1 MARPTV
7 AEGDDREAR
16 AGMGDPPTPG
26 EDRGPSARRFVAVP
40 VAPAVRAG
48 LEPVVGRGRAHA
60 DELSWTRA
68 EGWHLTLAFLG
79 RVEDARLGEVVT
91 AVQAGVGEVGAVG
104 RVGGAGSGADV
115 GGVGVPRLVLR
126 APGRFGPRVL
136 WVGVAEDPDGWL
148 RALGARVQ
156 VAIAAAGLPV
166 ERRPVRPHLTL
177 ARGGRGRP
185 VRDRHL
191 EAMRE
196 ALAEAPEV
204 AGSSWEVAEVQV
216 WRTELTRGPAR
227 YHVEAAV
234 PLTG

>member
-1 MARPTV
+1 VR
-7 AEGDDREAR
+7 AE
-16 AGMGDPPTPG
+16 AGHPPTPG
-26 EDRGPSARRFVAVP
+26 QDRGPSARRFVAVP

-48 LEPVVGRGRAHA
+48 LEPVVGRVRAHA

-79 RVEDARLGEVVT
+79 RVEDDRLGEVVA
-91 AVQAGVGEVGAVG
+91 AVQAGVGEVAAGGEAG
-104 RVGGAGSGADV
+104 RVAGAGSSEDV
-115 GGVGVPRLVLR
+115 GGVRAPRVVLR

-148 RALGARVQ
+148 RALGARIQ

-185 VRDRHL
+185 VRERHL
-191 EAMRE
+191 EALQE
-196 ALAEAPEV
+196 ALAETPEV
-204 AGSSWEVAEVQV
+204 AGSSWGVDEAQV

-227 YHVEAAV
+227 YHVEAVV

>member
-1 MARPTV
+1 VARP
-7 AEGDDREAR
+7 AA
-16 AGMGDPPTPG
+16 G
-26 EDRGPSARRFVAVP
+26 EDRRGEAGEGAPPSARRFVAVP
-40 VAPAVRAG
+40 VAPAVRSG
-48 LEPVVGRGRAHA
+48 LEPVVGRVRTRA

-79 RVEDARLGEVVT
+79 RVEDDRLGEVVA
-91 AVQAGVGEVGAVG
+91 AVHAGVEVPQGAEAAAP
-104 RVGGAGSGADV
+104 R
-115 GGVGVPRLVLR
+115 RLVLGE
-126 APGRFGPRVL
+126 PGRFGPRVL
-136 WVGVAEDPDGWL
+136 WVDVVEDPDGWL
-148 RALGARVQ
+148 RTLGERIQ

-191 EAMRE
+191 G
-196 ALAEAPEV
+196 ALGAALGRAPDV
-204 AGSSWEVAEVQV
+204 SGRGWVVGEVQV

-234 PLTG
+234 PLGG

>member
-1 MARPTV
+1 V
-7 AEGDDREAR
+7 R
-16 AGMGDPPTPG
+16 AGAGHPPTPR

-48 LEPVVGRGRAHA
+48 LEPVVGRVRAHA

-79 RVEDARLGEVVT
+79 RVEDDRLEEVVA
-91 AVQAGVGEVGAVG
+91 AVQAGVGEVAAVG
-104 RVGGAGSGADV
+104 EGGRVEGARSVEGAGSGEDV
-115 GGVGVPRLVLR
+115 GGVRAPRVVLR

-148 RALGARVQ
+148 RALGARIQ

-185 VRDRHL
+185 VRECHL
-191 EAMRE
+191 EALQE
-196 ALAEAPEV
+196 ALAETPEV
-204 AGSSWEVAEVQV
+204 AGSSWGVDEVQV

>member
-1 MARPTV
+1 VARSTDPV
-7 AEGDDREAR
+7 GQDREAS
-16 AGMGDPPTPG
+16 AGASPPPTSG

-40 VAPAVRAG
+40 VAPTVRAG
-48 LEPVVGRGRAHA
+48 LEPVVGRVRARA

-79 RVEDARLGEVVT
+79 RVEDDRLGEVVA
-91 AVQAGVGEVGAVG
+91 AVQAGVEEVGEGG
-104 RVGGAGSGADV
+104 RVGGV
-115 GGVGVPRLVLR
+115 GGVGEVAAPRLALR

-148 RALGARVQ
+148 RSLGARIQ

-191 EAMRE
+191 DALRE

-204 AGSSWEVAEVQV
+204 AGSSWEVDEVQV

-234 PLTG
+234 PLPG